1 MTDHQRWVA
10 QLPEPIRKAHQH
22 AIRHR
27 EELLSSERCGCF
39 YCLEVY
45 EPAEITNWTDSDATG
60 VGQTAL
66 CAKCGI
72 DSVIGNK
79 AGFPLTL
86 QFLTEMKQYW
96 F

>member
-10 QLPEPIRKAHQH
+10 KLPEPIRKAHQH

-27 EELLSSERCGCF
+27 AELLSSERCGCF

-45 EPAEITNWTDSDATG
+45 EPAEITRWTDSDAEG

-72 DSVIGNK
+72 DSVIGNR
-79 AGFPLTL
+79 AGFPLTRD
-86 QFLTEMKQYW
+86 FLAEMKQYW